1 MLIIDCHAHLYS
13 PDTTRYP
20 TREDPLRPP
29 PGEGSAEH
37 LRAVSQAAGVTAVRA
52 IQTLTYYGFDNRYL
66 CDTARANP
74 DWVCGVAT
82 LDPDNPE
89 SPALLRRYVRES
101 GVRSLR
107 SIPSGAHRTFDDDGV
122 RALWAV
128 AAEEGITIDLFLM
141 EAAMVPSAAKLLDAF
156 PQLTVG
162 FCHCMDL
169 RPGPDLDE
177 NLQTVLGLAR
187 FPNLYAKV
195 DFVAT
200 GTNQPYPCADLQPA
214 CLAIIRAYGAERC
227 LWGSCYPNALWTPRV
242 SYTEHLRLFSEV
254 LPLTERERQ
263 LILGENARRIW
274 FPHLNDE

>member
-1 MLIIDCHAHLYS
+1 MLTIDCHAHLYAA
-13 PDTTRYP
+13 DTDRYP
-20 TREDPLRPP
+20 VRPDPLRPP

-37 LRAVSQAAGVTAVRA
+37 LRAVSLVAGVAAVRA

-101 GVRSLR
+101 GVKSLR
-107 SIPSGAHRTFDDDGV
+107 SIPSGAHRTFDNDGV
-122 RALWAV
+122 RALWAT

-141 EAAMVPSAAKLLDAF
+141 HPDLVPSATALLEAF

-169 RPGPDLDE
+169 KPGPDLAE
-177 NLQTVLGLAR
+177 HLQTVLRLAR
-187 FPNLYAKV
+187 FPNLHPKV
-195 DFVAT
+195 DFIGT
-200 GTNQPYPCADLQPA
+200 GTELPFPCADLHGA
-214 CLAIIRAYGAERC
+214 CRAIIRAYGAARC
-227 LWGSCYPNALWTPRV
+227 LWGSCYPNGLWTPRI
-242 SYTEHLRLFSEV
+242 SYAEHLRLFSEV
-254 LPLTERERQ
+254 LPLTEEERR

-274 FPHLNDE
+274 FPHLAA